1 MGRFRKTSLSY
12 KKSKKSKSREK
23 KGTKFEEEKKT
34 VLKESDRGSWYEQE
48 DWFPENLSSESS
60 ADCSDSEDDERL
72 SEGDFSK
79 PANNLYLV
87 SPFFLE
93 QGLNSAASCKYCN
106 CDLVILSN
114 EKGRQGL
121 GTSWIFKCVNDK
133 CPSQESNKPFNI
145 SRKSGH
151 IYDVNRAAVLAFR
164 VIGKGHSAARKFCNV
179 IGLSQ
184 PISKP
189 RWGKHT
195 RFISEKVDTVLE
207 NSLCQAARD
216 LKDFKSETGTLTLE
230 NDGSL
235 SVATSFDGSWG
246 SRGWSSKSGLVA
258 AASIDTGKVLD
269 ITVKFNSCTVCTR
282 MNMKREKG
290 EMSQL
295 EYLEWYLKHDDDCE
309 LNYDGSAQVI
319 SM

>member
-106 CDLVILSN
+106 CNLVILSN

-133 CPSQESNKPFNI
+133 CPYPIEITILPMHPHLVEHYFHLGLFL
-145 SRKSGH
+145 RLRHSG
-151 IYDVNRAAVLAFR
+151 
-164 VIGKGHSAARKFCNV
+164 S
-179 IGLSQ
+179 
-184 PISKP
+184 
-189 RWGKHT
+189 
-195 RFISEKVDTVLE
+195 
-207 NSLCQAARD
+207 
-216 LKDFKSETGTLTLE
+216 
-230 NDGSL
+230 
-235 SVATSFDGSWG
+235 SV
-246 SRGWSSKSGLVA
+246 
-258 AASIDTGKVLD
+258 
-269 ITVKFNSCTVCTR
+269 
-282 MNMKREKG
+282 
-290 EMSQL
+290 
-295 EYLEWYLKHDDDCE
+295 YL
-309 LNYDGSAQVI
+309 
-319 SM
+319 